1 MQQTIYLLKNRY
13 LHVNDMLDENVG
25 VKLNKTQIKIVE
37 LMKNNP
43 NIIIEEMAKDA
54 DVETRTIERNIKV
67 LKEKGMIDRIGADKN
82 GYWVVKI

>member
-54 DVETRTIERNIKV
+54 DVQSE
-67 LKEKGMIDRIGADKN
+67 
-82 GYWVVKI
+82 

>member
-25 VKLNKTQIKIVE
+25 VNEENVGVKLNKTQMKIVD

-54 DVETRTIERNIKV
+54 DVQSE
-67 LKEKGMIDRIGADKN
+67 
-82 GYWVVKI
+82 

>member
-43 NIIIEEMAKDA
+43 NIIIEEMSKDA
-54 DVETRTIERNIKV
+54 DVQSE
-67 LKEKGMIDRIGADKN
+67 
-82 GYWVVKI
+82 